1 MDKEAWPQGA
11 SPLGPHHPGRPGPP
25 LPFTGQDIPGLCS
38 VTWQSYIKNGKW
50 SSTTYRFTLSD
61 SARLITGHEGWGT
74 GTFLEGLQ
82 AELHPC
88 PPIER
93 WMDLANALGVSL
105 PEAQR
110 FLRDYRPEEAARI
123 DEVEAALASMMEAED
138 RLDRDVED
146 ITITF
151 GAPTRR
157 QMETGYWEAPV
168 LVLLDGQEVG
178 RVTPGGEPSGWLT
191 PVAQG
196 RVAVLSATHTDGH
209 HGGYISL
216 RLQVPAGARAMKVE
230 SV

>member
-1 MDKEAWPQGA
+1 MKTETWTKK
-11 SPLGPHHPGRPGPP
+11 LGHRDRLPWALIIQDGQVH
-25 LPFTGQDIPGLCS
+25 PFTGQDIPGLCS

-50 SSTTYRFTLSD
+50 SSTTYRMAIPD

-82 AELHPC
+82 SELHPC

-93 WMDLANALGVSL
+93 WVDLANALGVGI

-110 FLRDYRPEEAARI
+110 FLRGYRPEEAARI
-123 DEVEAALASMMEAED
+123 DEVEAAIASMMAAED
-138 RLDRDVED
+138 RLDGDVED

-157 QMETGYWEAPV
+157 QMEAGYWEAPV

-178 RVTPGGEPSGWLT
+178 RVTPGGEPSGWLS
-191 PVAQG
+191 PLAQG
-196 RVAVLSATHTDGH
+196 RVTVLSVTKSDGYN
-209 HGGYISL
+209 GGYFSL
-216 RLQVPAGARAMKVE
+216 RLKVPRVAMVYKQ
-230 SV
+230 